1 MPMKI
6 SFFIIS
12 LLAVL
17 MLIQIVPLHCVAAE
31 TEAAENQE
39 EVKET
44 GRASALEALGE
55 EPPMIQ
61 VPGTSGS
68 FWRIRYQKVIMS
80 WVVIAILV
88 VFAIKSTKKFRSPP
102 TRLQNLAEMVLGF
115 FDQLTGD
122 TLGEK
127 SRKLFPLIATL
138 FLFIVLCNWIGLIPG
153 IVQFFG
159 YIIGSIAAPFSKSIS
174 IEGGFLKWYLDAPAG
189 HWLEIFNIVPNFS
202 NHNYAEPTADLNT
215 PLACG
220 LIVIFVVH
228 SWAIKYKG
236 IKSYL
241 KSYAEPIWLFA
252 PLNVVGE
259 LAKGI
264 SLSFRL
270 FGNILGGSIVIL
282 VLTELLYKFPAV
294 FFPVWVAVP
303 IVLQLFL
310 GLFVGA
316 IQAFVFSMLALT
328 YTAVAI
334 GDD

>member
-1 MPMKI
+1 
-6 SFFIIS
+6 
-12 LLAVL
+12 
-17 MLIQIVPLHCVAAE
+17 
-31 TEAAENQE
+31 
-39 EVKET
+39 
-44 GRASALEALGE
+44 
-55 EPPMIQ
+55 MI
-61 VPGTSGS
+61 
-68 FWRIRYQKVIMS
+68 
-80 WVVIAILV
+80 
-88 VFAIKSTKKFRSPP
+88 
-102 TRLQNLAEMVLGF
+102 LGF
-115 FDQLTGD
+115 FDQLTKD
-122 TLGEK
+122 TLGEQ

-159 YIIGSIAAPFSKSIS
+159 YIIGTIAAPFSKSIS

-189 HWLEIFNIVPNFS
+189 HWLEIFNKIPNFS

-228 SWAIKYKG
+228 SWAIKHKG
-236 IKSYL
+236 IKGYL
-241 KSYAEPIWLFA
+241 QSYAEPIWLFA
-252 PLNVVGE
+252 PLNIVGE

-270 FGNILGGSIVIL
+270 FGNILGGGIVIL
-282 VLTELLYKFPAV
+282 VLTELLYKFPAF
-294 FFPVWVAVP
+294 FFPVWVVVP
-303 IVLQLFL
+303 LGLQLFL

-334 GDD
+334 GED